1 MFASFLLPRAM
12 SRVIRPNFQRRAPG
26 RPPRLK
32 IESPRRRKPLVPEI
46 VLVLQLSVILGA
58 ASWLWLGSQPGD
70 QSPSAHVEPQHVTVI
85 DGDTIQSGGVVFRL
99 VGFNTPE
106 ADGDCER
113 ERTLGRKA
121 TLRLSQLVAEGGE
134 LDLRRVACACTQGTE
149 GTSKC
154 NFGRLCATLSA
165 GRRDVGAI
173 LIAEGLAEPYH
184 CSDMSCPP
192 RRNWCS

>member
-1 MFASFLLPRAM
+1 MPRF
-12 SRVIRPNFQRRAPG
+12 IRPNFHRGFPG
-26 RPPRLK
+26 RPPRFK
-32 IESPRRRKPLVPEI
+32 IESPRRRKPLAAEI
-46 VLVLQLSVILGA
+46 VLVLQLSVIIGA
-58 ASWLWLGSQPGD
+58 AAWLWLESQPGD
-70 QSPSAHVEPQHVTVI
+70 QSRSAHIEPQQVTVI

-99 VGFNTPE
+99 VGFNAPE
-106 ADGDCER
+106 AHADCER

-121 TLRLSQLVAEGGE
+121 TRRLSQLVAESDE
-134 LDLRRVACACTQGTE
+134 LHLRRVACACTQGTE

-192 RRNWCS
+192 RMNWCS